1 MMFDRLIAQEIRE
14 ELAEMPSVAI
24 LGPRQVGKTT
34 LAIEIAH
41 GQPSLYLDLENPE
54 DFQKLSDP
62 VSYLR
67 VHADKLVVLDEVQR
81 YPGLFRTLRGII
93 DEGRRKGRGNGRFLL
108 LGSASNDLLQ
118 QSAESL
124 AGRISYLQLTGFT
137 PQEVEA
143 ETGDALKALWARG
156 GFPGSFGASSQKAS
170 TRWRN
175 SFISTYLER
184 DIPQLG
190 PRIPAATL
198 RRFWTMLAHTQGELF
213 NASKLASAL
222 GVQSVTISRYLD
234 LMVDLMLV
242 RRLEPW
248 HGNVKKR
255 LVKSPRTYVRD
266 SGLLHTLL
274 QIPDYDRLLGHPVFG
289 KSWEGFVI
297 ENILGYLPATVRPS
311 FYRTAVGAEIDLVLE
326 FEMREYWAIE
336 IKATPTPKLQ
346 KGFHIACEDLKV
358 KRKWVIYTGEE
369 TFPMGND
376 ITALSLQSF
385 TEELKNYLS

>member
-289 KSWEGFVI
+289 KSWEGFVFEI
-297 ENILGYLPATVRPS
+297 ILGYLPATVRPS

-326 FEMREYWAIE
+326 FEMGEYWAIE

>member
-358 KRKWVIYTGEE
+358 KRKRVIYTGED

-376 ITALSLQSF
+376 IIALSLQSF